1 MPKVSPQAG
10 EAFEYKRFFAK
21 FCGKKPVIRA
31 PLGYESGTFFPL
43 EQGSV
48 EDIVAKDARQAN
60 KNGTTKLRQGT
71 KANSAVPEELRQV
84 AQSRP
89 LVVTSD
95 TPGRLVDQ

>member
-1 MPKVSPQAG
+1 VAIQS
-10 EAFEYKRFFAK
+10 
-21 FCGKKPVIRA
+21 
-31 PLGYESGTFFPL
+31 
-43 EQGSV
+43 
-48 EDIVAKDARQAN
+48 IVAKDARQAN

-95 TPGRLVDQ
+95 TP